1 MPDEKFDEKEREKRE
16 EKSMDEKWRN
26 DPLGTLVFAAVL
38 IWAGI
43 VLLLE
48 NLGTLDKWTANIIAS
63 TGWTFL
69 ADHEPWQYIVLGA
82 GILVVVE
89 IIIRLLVPAYRRSVV
104 GSVIWAIILIGLGL
118 GGWFNW
124 SILWP
129 LIIIVIGLSIIFRGV
144 FRKSKK

>member
-82 GILVVVE
+82 GLLVLVE
-89 IIIRLLVPAYRRSVV
+89 IIIRLLVPAYRRSVT
-104 GSVIWAIILIGLGL
+104 GSLIWAIILIGLGL

-144 FRKSKK
+144 FRKSA